1 MSDDFKKPVIT
12 VIVPVYNTEKYIEKC
27 IDSLKEQTMN
37 NIEIIV
43 INDGSTDN
51 TLKILK
57 KLASGDN
64 RIKIINQ
71 SNQKQGAARNRGLDL
86 AKGEYIAF
94 VDADDWI
101 DLDYLEKMHNTA
113 LKYRADIAVS
123 SMVQKKEKKFKYY
136 LKYDKIES
144 FENIND
150 IINICKFPVKGYVC
164 GKLFKSDVLKNLRF
178 KENVYYEDTAF
189 LIRAFANT
197 HLLVTVP
204 EVIYHY
210 FSNNS
215 STVRAIQS
223 KKKFYDRILSA
234 MDVIE
239 FAVKN
244 NINLPDILIVKARK
258 FLSTIKYYRSRIEYY
273 FLGMKI
279 YVRNIDF
286 EQYGEKLLKN

>member
-123 SMVQKKEKKFKYY
+123 SMVREKEKKFKYY
-136 LKYDKIES
+136 L
-144 FENIND
+144 
-150 IINICKFPVKGYVC
+150 
-164 GKLFKSDVLKNLRF
+164 
-178 KENVYYEDTAF
+178 YEW
-189 LIRAFANT
+189 R
-197 HLLVTVP
+197 
-204 EVIYHY
+204 
-210 FSNNS
+210 
-215 STVRAIQS
+215 
-223 KKKFYDRILSA
+223 
-234 MDVIE
+234 
-239 FAVKN
+239 
-244 NINLPDILIVKARK
+244 
-258 FLSTIKYYRSRIEYY
+258 
-273 FLGMKI
+273 
-279 YVRNIDF
+279 
-286 EQYGEKLLKN
+286 